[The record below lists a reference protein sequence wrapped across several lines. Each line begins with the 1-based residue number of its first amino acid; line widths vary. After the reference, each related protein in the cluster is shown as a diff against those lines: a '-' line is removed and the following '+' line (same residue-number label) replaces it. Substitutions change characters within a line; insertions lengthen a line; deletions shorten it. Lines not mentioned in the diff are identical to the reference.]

1 MPQTD
6 ESLQGPLATTPK
18 WPAEVDP
25 WHIANHPKLD
35 RKAKLERLR
44 QLELDVRLV
53 ENALEEGM
61 TGNTRLPPLGEVLA
75 AIDRVSN
82 HQAGPADTG
91 PAKI

>member
-6 ESLQGPLATTPK
+6 QPPQSRAATSSPL
-18 WPAEVDP
+18 PADVDP
-25 WHIANHPKLD
+25 WVIASDPTLD
-35 RKAKLERLR
+35 RQAKLERLH

-61 TGNTRLPPLGEVLA
+61 TGSTRLPPLTEVLA

-82 HQAGPADTG
+82 HEDHAHPTQT
-91 PAKI
+91 KI